1 MMEKI
6 NELTNA
12 ELRGYMDTLNNE
24 YEVVKK
30 EIMERVN
37 RLDELDLEWNKCQNE
52 INKRK
57 STR

>member
-1 MMEKI
+1 MEKI

-12 ELRGYMDTLNNE
+12 ELREYMDTLNNE

>member
-1 MMEKI
+1 MEKI

-12 ELRGYMDTLNNE
+12 ELRGYMDALNNE

-57 STR
+57 TTR

>member
-1 MMEKI
+1 MEKI

-30 EIMERVN
+30 EIMERIN

-57 STR
+57 SAR

>member
-1 MMEKI
+1 MEKI